1 MPYQIMY
8 SSEAA
13 EPMTVT
19 GLEQILT
26 DARAGN
32 ELRNVTGALVY
43 VDGVFFQILEG
54 DEDVVRNLM
63 KSIASDSRH
72 HSVKV
77 VYEAEVD
84 ARAFE
89 SWRMAYLSP
98 TAEEMS
104 TWAGLTGTATVENL
118 LADVNRDPQRVPR
131 ILVNV
136 LKALAK

>member
-1 MPYQIMY
+1 MPHQIMY

-63 KSIASDSRH
+63 TSIASDSRH

>member
-63 KSIASDSRH
+63 TSIASDSRH

-131 ILVNV
+131 MLVNV